1 MSGPPRARVLRCLAG
16 QRGTSVVE
24 YAIVIIFFLTFLFGI
39 IGFSHALYVYHFVNN
54 SAKEAT
60 RWAAVNGSTCAA
72 DSSCN
77 GTAPMNSGPANAADV
92 DTFVQAHIPPGIDST
107 KVATTA
113 CGVVGQPK
121 CADSTPT
128 VCTTTPNSPTCTV
141 KVTVAYPFQFT
152 VPLLPA
158 TSTTTAP
165 CTQPGIC
172 LSSAS
177 EMIIVH

>member
-1 MSGPPRARVLRCLAG
+1 MLESPSARALGCLAR
-16 QRGTSVVE
+16 QRGTSLVE
-24 YAIVIIFFLTFLFGI
+24 FAIVVILFLTLLFGI
-39 IGFSHALYVYHFVNN
+39 IGFGHALYVYHFVNN

-60 RWAAVNGSTCAA
+60 RWAAVNGSTCGA

-77 GTAPMNSGPANAADV
+77 GTPPMNAGPASAADV
-92 DTFVQAHIPPGIDST
+92 DTFVQNHIPPGIDST

-113 CGVVGQPK
+113 CGVVAAK

-128 VCTTTPNSPTCTV
+128 VCATTPNAPSCTV
-141 KVTVAYPFQFT
+141 KVTVAYPFRFS

-177 EMIIVH
+177 EMVIAH